1 MNFAIIDDNELQR
14 NMIIEIIKNKMMNN
28 KIDYGLFSFNDYNN
42 KVLDYIKN
50 DNRDTVY
57 VLDLELPSGDGI
69 DLARIIREK
78 YNNWVSPIIIITAHI
93 ALYYDVYKQRLQI
106 LDFIGKCQDIRSSLS
121 ENIDICIRMLNKE
134 RVYRY
139 TYKGIE
145 YAININDINYLQRK
159 GRQTIIVTSSKN
171 YYQNISINNIKG
183 LLPSSFVSTNKGVLV
198 NMNNVSKIDWNNLVV
213 YFKDGSQDYL
223 ISYTHK
229 KELLK
234 YGEY

>member
-28 KIDYGLFSFNDYNN
+28 KIDYELFSFNDYNN

-93 ALYYDVYKQRLQI
+93 ALYYDVYK
-106 LDFIGKCQDIRSSLS
+106 F
-121 ENIDICIRMLNKE
+121 
-134 RVYRY
+134 
-139 TYKGIE
+139 
-145 YAININDINYLQRK
+145 
-159 GRQTIIVTSSKN
+159 
-171 YYQNISINNIKG
+171 
-183 LLPSSFVSTNKGVLV
+183 
-198 NMNNVSKIDWNNLVV
+198 
-213 YFKDGSQDYL
+213 
-223 ISYTHK
+223 
-229 KELLK
+229 
-234 YGEY
+234 